1 MAGCFL
7 LGTLAAFGALSLL
20 WALFGWLLPAAS
32 GCAVVFYGAAEGEIF
47 TVFKWLRSLGLLKC
61 PVLVV
66 TEEALSGL
74 PDVEYCTGEELLPR
88 LKEERN
94 RYYGTGTADPAGHSQ
109 CRGISE
115 L

>member
-1 MAGCFL
+1 MAGYIL

-20 WALFGWLLPAAS
+20 WALFGWLLPS
-32 GCAVVFYGAAEGEIF
+32 GKGCAVVCYGVPETENLVRF
-47 TVFKWLRSLGLLKC
+47 HWLRSLGLLHC
-61 PVLVV
+61 PILTVSQGD
-66 TEEALSGL
+66 APDL
-74 PDVEYCTGEELLPR
+74 PGVENCTGDELLPR